1 MEYNLR
7 KPIATDI
14 FVVSKILKGIGVKN
28 IVECFTN
35 GYVKELQKIIK
46 DKTEL
51 KDDDY
56 TKAGIMVITSIVD
69 LVLDKLEDIQQPL
82 IKFMSLLSGL
92 KVKDIEQLPPADF
105 IEMAIAIIKI
115 PEFVDFIKVVLK
127 SLN

>member
-1 MEYNLR
+1 
-7 KPIATDI
+7 
-14 FVVSKILKGIGVKN
+14 
-28 IVECFTN
+28 
-35 GYVKELQKIIK
+35 
-46 DKTEL
+46 
-51 KDDDY
+51 
-56 TKAGIMVITSIVD
+56 MVITSIVD

-105 IEMAIAIIKI
+105 IEMAIAIIKM

>member
-14 FVVSKILKGIGVKN
+14 FVVSKILKGIGVEN

-35 GYVKELQKIIK
+35 GDVKELQKIIK

-56 TKAGIMVITSIVD
+56 TKAGIVVITSIVD

-105 IEMAIAIIKI
+105 IEMAIAIIKM

>member
-1 MEYNLR
+1 MEYTLR

-28 IVECFTN
+28 IANCFTN
-35 GYVKELQKIIK
+35 DEVEELQKIIK

-51 KDDDY
+51 KDIDY
-56 TKAGIMVITSIVD
+56 TKAGIIVVTSICD

-92 KVKDIEQLPPADF
+92 KVKDIETLPPADF
-105 IEMAIAIIKI
+105 IEMAIAIIKM

>member
-35 GYVKELQKIIK
+35 GDVIELQKIIK

-56 TKAGIMVITSIVD
+56 TKAGIMVVSSIVD

-105 IEMAIAIIKI
+105 IEMAIAIIKM